1 MNTSSRFFAWALL
14 ILSGAGL
21 TACTTVG
28 EKEFACPGRPPGVRC
43 MSATEVYAAT
53 HTSDRVAPTAAKPM
67 GDDPRKT
74 GRGRRERHSDSAQPS
89 KGLVPAEP
97 SKEVREID
105 MLHAGLVPATDKPIP
120 IRTPA
125 QVMRVWFAP
134 WEDSRGALHAGGY
147 AFIEVASRRWTL
159 GENAMTTEPVR
170 FFSIQH
176 NAVDTKEVVGKDRSV
191 STEHGGTS
199 ERVKRTSTLP
209 KETSNETSVQER
221 RR

>member
-1 MNTSSRFFAWALL
+1 MNTSSRFIVWSLL
-14 ILSGAGL
+14 ILCGAGFS
-21 TACTTVG
+21 ACTSVG
-28 EKEFACPGRPPGVRC
+28 EKQFACPGRPPGVRC

-53 HTSDRVAPTAAKPM
+53 HTRDRVPPTAAQPI
-67 GDDPRKT
+67 GDDPRKSRP
-74 GRGRRERHSDSAQPS
+74 GRTERHSDSAQPS

-97 SKEVREID
+97 SKGLRENN
-105 MLHAGLVPATDKPIP
+105 LHTELVPATDKPIP